1 MDEELFVVPS
11 WHEIDIMLN
20 RLAELVKRDNF
31 RPDIIVGVSR
41 GGLIPAA
48 VLSDR
53 LGVDCDSVGF
63 RYYKSVRN
71 TEKKPKIIQ
80 HIASDLNR
88 KKVLIVDDV
97 ADTGHSLQAVKRYV
111 QEKGAEDMMICT
123 LHYKPCS
130 VIKPDRFVEETN
142 AWIIYPWELNETARD
157 VAKKLTAKG
166 LARSEIKKEILRMGI
181 TEEKVASTICL
192 FALKDGSP

>member
-20 RLAELVKRDNF
+20 RLAEILKRDGF

-53 LGVDCDSVGF
+53 LGVDCDSVGL

-71 TEKKPKIIQ
+71 TEEKPKITQ
-80 HIASDLNR
+80 HISCDLSG

-111 QEKGAEDMMICT
+111 QEKGADDIMVCT

-130 VIKPDRFVEETN
+130 TIKPDRFVEETN
-142 AWIIYPWELNETARD
+142 AWIIYPWELNETIRD
-157 VAKKLTAKG
+157 FTKKLMVKG
-166 LARSEIKKEILRMGI
+166 LAKSRIREEILRIGI
-181 TEEKVASTICL
+181 PEETI
-192 FALKDGSP
+192 KGSRELQIDFEAK